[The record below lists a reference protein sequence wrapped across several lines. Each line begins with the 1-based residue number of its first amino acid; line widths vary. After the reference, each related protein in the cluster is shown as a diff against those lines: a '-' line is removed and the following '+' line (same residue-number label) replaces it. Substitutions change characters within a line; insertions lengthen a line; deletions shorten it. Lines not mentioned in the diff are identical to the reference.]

1 MARPDTNTGDLFAYP
16 QPAAALPGSMDYRAT
31 LSHLLAETLRKS
43 GKDRHDIAHIASKL
57 TGHNVSKHML
67 DGYTAES
74 REEFNLP
81 FWVVPAIENACGSFE
96 LTNWLVA
103 VRGGRLLIGRDALE
117 ADLGRITRQREQLV
131 EQERA
136 LRALMRGSR

>member
-1 MARPDTNTGDLFAYP
+1 MARNDTTTGDMFAVP

-43 GKDRHDIAHIASKL
+43 GKDRHDVAHIASKL
-57 TGHNVSKHML
+57 TGHNVSKAML

-81 FWVVPAIENACGSFE
+81 FWVVPVIENACGSYD
-96 LTNWLVA
+96 LTNWLVG
-103 VRGGRLLIGRDALE
+103 VRGGRLLIGNEALA
-117 ADLGRITRQREQLV
+117 ADLGRITRQKEELAA
-131 EQERA
+131 QERA
-136 LRALMRGSR
+136 IRALMRGAR